1 MVLFIWSPRTDKAK
15 IYSHRKQIRDCLEQ
29 GPGGLT
35 AKGVNFCKRQN
46 LGEQKCLYLYW
57 SVFTVAQQSLEGLML
72 KLKLQ
77 YFGHLM
83 QRTDLLEKTLM
94 LGKIEGRRGRGR
106 QRLRWLD
113 GITDLMD
120 MSLSKLRELVM
131 DREAWRAAVHG
142 VTKSQTRLSDW
153 TELNKIDWKKIL
165 HVGLIPGL
173 AV

>member
-94 LGKIEGRRGRGR
+94 LPKTEGRREGDNRGWDDWMASLIWWTWVWVSSGSWWWTGKPGMLQSMR
-106 QRLRWLD
+106 SQRVRYD
-113 GITDLMD
+113 C
-120 MSLSKLRELVM
+120 
-131 DREAWRAAVHG
+131 
-142 VTKSQTRLSDW
+142 DW
-153 TELNKIDWKKIL
+153 TELEDIK
-165 HVGLIPGL
+165 VGKL
-173 AV
+173 